1 MDTTVCRPMVPEPQT
16 TAFDDERHARL
27 RALSI
32 ADQGF
37 LLAPA
42 RKLLGPNR
50 RGTIRRRLYRTL
62 RAFSIS
68 PGVRFGRQRVDLQK
82 GETDASHQNTPR

>member
-1 MDTTVCRPMVPEPQT
+1 VSVAVDTTVCRPMVPEPQT

-50 RGTIRRRLYRTL
+50 TAQWGRFT
-62 RAFSIS
+62 
-68 PGVRFGRQRVDLQK
+68 PGPV
-82 GETDASHQNTPR
+82 PRPAIGQAANPNL